1 MSYLSKMTE
10 EQTLVM
16 YSGHPLGLFP
26 SGPHAPRLVIT
37 NGMVSLRQPAYSLSR
52 AGLGTWGAVGE
63 EAVRQHHTTHSL
75 PLPLFQ
81 VIPNYSSRKEY
92 EKLFALGVTM

>member
-26 SGPHAPRLVIT
+26 SSSHAPRLVIT
-37 NGMVSLRQPAYSLSR
+37 NGMVSLRQQACSLSR
-52 AGLGTWGAVGE
+52 AGLGKGGAVGKE
-63 EAVRQHHTTHSL
+63 GIRHQCTTHSL
-75 PLPLFQ
+75 SLPLSQ
-81 VIPNYSSRKEY
+81 VIPNYSSRTEY